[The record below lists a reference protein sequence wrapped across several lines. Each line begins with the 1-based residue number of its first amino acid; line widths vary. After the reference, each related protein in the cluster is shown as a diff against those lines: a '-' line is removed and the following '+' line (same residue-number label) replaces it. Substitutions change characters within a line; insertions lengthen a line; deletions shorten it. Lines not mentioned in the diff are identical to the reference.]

1 MERKVVFQ
9 TFALSKYYKEFKAVN
24 NVDMT
29 IYEGDIYGFVGEN
42 GAGKTTLIR
51 LVCGLIQA
59 SGGDYQIFGASSQ
72 DSGIIEARR
81 QTAAIVEAVALCR
94 TLTALD
100 NLKLHSKL
108 IGVNK
113 TDEELN
119 QALEEVGLD
128 TKAIAKKKVGNFSL
142 GMRQRLGLAIVLL
155 SDPKFVLLD
164 EPMNGLDPK
173 GFIDIRE
180 TILRLNKKGVTF
192 LISSHILSELDK
204 ICTRVGFLTHGRLVK
219 EIDFDELHQLAR
231 KKIVIRVK
239 NTEKV
244 VESLKKQFN
253 LQEIKIDGEFITI
266 FDSLDIN
273 DIMKYFVDQKIKVES
288 ISSTEETIEDFY
300 QQLINGG
307 ANNA

>member
-1 MERKVVFQ
+1 MERKAVFQ
-9 TFALSKYYKEFKAVN
+9 TFALSKHYKDFKAVDE
-24 NVDMT
+24 VSMT

-51 LVCGLIQA
+51 LVCGLIQPT
-59 SGGDYQIFGASSQ
+59 SGDYQIFGASSQ
-72 DSGIIEARR
+72 DSGIVQARK
-81 QTAAIVEAVALCR
+81 QTAGIVEAVALCR

-100 NLKLHSKL
+100 NLKLHAKL
-108 IGVNK
+108 VGIQK
-113 TDEELN
+113 TNEEFN
-119 QALEEVGLD
+119 QVLEDVGLD
-128 TKAIAKKKVGNFSL
+128 TKTIAKKKVGNFSL
-142 GMRQRLGLAIVLL
+142 GMRQRLGLAIALL
-155 SDPKFVLLD
+155 SNPKFVLLD

-173 GFIDIRE
+173 GFIDVRE
-180 TILRLNKKGVTF
+180 TILNLNKKGVTF

-244 VESLKKQFN
+244 AKTIAKQFN
-253 LQEIKIDGEFITI
+253 LKEIKVDGEFITI
-266 FDSLDIN
+266 YDCLDIN
-273 DIMKYFVDQKIKVES
+273 DVMNYLVSQKIKVES

-307 ANNA
+307 AK

>member
-1 MERKVVFQ
+1 MERKAVFQ
-9 TFALSKYYKEFKAVN
+9 TFALSKHYKDFKAVDE
-24 NVDMT
+24 VSMT

-51 LVCGLIQA
+51 LVCGLIQPT
-59 SGGDYQIFGASSQ
+59 SGDYQIFGASSQ
-72 DSGIIEARR
+72 DSGIVQARK
-81 QTAAIVEAVALCR
+81 QTAGIVEAVALCR

-100 NLKLHSKL
+100 NLKLHAKL
-108 IGVNK
+108 VGIQK
-113 TDEELN
+113 TNEEFN
-119 QALEEVGLD
+119 QVLEDVGLD
-128 TKAIAKKKVGNFSL
+128 TKTIAKKKVGNFSL
-142 GMRQRLGLAIVLL
+142 GMRQRLGLAIALL
-155 SDPKFVLLD
+155 SNPKFVLLD

-180 TILRLNKKGVTF
+180 TILNLNKKGVTF

-244 VESLKKQFN
+244 AKAIAKQFN
-253 LQEIKIDGEFITI
+253 LKEIKVDGEFITI
-266 FDSLDIN
+266 YDCLDIN
-273 DIMKYFVDQKIKVES
+273 DVMNYLVSQKIKVES

-307 ANNA
+307 AK

>member
-1 MERKVVFQ
+1 MERKAVFQ
-9 TFALSKYYKEFKAVN
+9 TFALSKHYKDFKAVDE
-24 NVDMT
+24 VSMT
-29 IYEGDIYGFVGEN
+29 IYKGDIYGFVGEN

-51 LVCGLIQA
+51 LVCGLIQPT
-59 SGGDYQIFGASSQ
+59 SGDYQIFGASSQ
-72 DSGIIEARR
+72 DSGIVQARK
-81 QTAAIVEAVALCR
+81 QTAGIVEAVALCR

-100 NLKLHSKL
+100 NLKLHAKL
-108 IGVNK
+108 VGIQK
-113 TDEELN
+113 TNEEFN
-119 QALEEVGLD
+119 QVLEDVGLD
-128 TKAIAKKKVGNFSL
+128 TKTIAKKKVGNFSL
-142 GMRQRLGLAIVLL
+142 GMRQRLGLAIALL
-155 SDPKFVLLD
+155 SNPKFVLLD

-180 TILRLNKKGVTF
+180 TILNLNKKGVTF

-244 VESLKKQFN
+244 AKAIAKQFN
-253 LQEIKIDGEFITI
+253 LKEIKVDGEFITI
-266 FDSLDIN
+266 YDCLDIN
-273 DIMKYFVDQKIKVES
+273 DVMNYLVSQKIKVES

-307 ANNA
+307 AK